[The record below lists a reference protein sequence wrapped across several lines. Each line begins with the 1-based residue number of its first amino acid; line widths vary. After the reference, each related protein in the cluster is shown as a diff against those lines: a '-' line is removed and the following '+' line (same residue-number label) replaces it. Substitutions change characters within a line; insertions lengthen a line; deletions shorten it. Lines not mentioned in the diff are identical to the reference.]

1 MRGNRV
7 RKLYTKAV
15 TIPWRLKKTGFQERL
30 APEDRA
36 LFREVCPPQRHEANS
51 CVFRAGDPAL
61 SLHVV
66 DAGQIKLVLPNIEG
80 KERILALCGPGDL
93 IGETFLSGA
102 HRYQA
107 DAVTLTE
114 VVTCSMSREQFLQLT
129 GASATFA
136 LTFSEVLADHLLHC
150 RTLLGTGFDPV
161 KVRVKVLLNM
171 TQHFGRP
178 LEEPGWYQL
187 ETQLTHE
194 DLASMVTATR
204 VAVSN
209 TLAELRREGMV
220 EGTRGHYRLD
230 VQRLE
235 TLLDGHN
242 L

>member
-1 MRGNRV
+1 MTKLWRV
-7 RKLYTKAV
+7 E
-15 TIPWRLKKTGFQERL
+15 KTGFQGRL
-30 APEDRA
+30 TPEDKA
-36 LFREVCPPQRHEANS
+36 LFREVCPPQRHKANS
-51 CVFRAGDPAL
+51 CIFRAGDPAL
-61 SLHVV
+61 SLHVI

-114 VVTCSMSREQFLQLT
+114 VVTCSMSRAQFLQIT
-129 GASATFA
+129 RASATFA
-136 LTFSEVLADHLLHC
+136 LSFSETLADQLLHC
-150 RTLLGTGFDPV
+150 RTLLGTGFDSV
-161 KVRVKVLLNM
+161 KVRVVKVLLNM
-171 TQHFGRP
+171 TQHFGKP
-178 LEEPGWYQL
+178 LEEPGWHQL

-194 DLASMVTATR
+194 DFASMVTATR

-209 TLAELRREGMV
+209 TLVELRHEGMV

-242 L
+242 R